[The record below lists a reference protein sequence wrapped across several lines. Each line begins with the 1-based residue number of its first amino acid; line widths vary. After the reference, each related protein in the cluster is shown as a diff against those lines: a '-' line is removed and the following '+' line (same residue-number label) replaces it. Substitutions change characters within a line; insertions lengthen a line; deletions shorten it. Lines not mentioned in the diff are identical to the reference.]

1 MVNKKEV
8 IRQLEQVGLKEYG
21 NAIANW
27 VFPTAQL
34 FLSPVSDSDIPLGGS
49 KVGGNPD
56 LPEDLEWPT
65 WKEYDMSFISQINL
79 ADCPQQLSLPSSGLL
94 SFFYA
99 VKPMYAEMGF
109 YNDPSTCR
117 VFYFDSDGLEKL
129 ARRNTPK
136 SLTDLE
142 KVKPNQILF
151 EPQFSVPTSESAYL
165 ESLGL
170 GWNGNIE
177 NFAKYWKLF
186 LPNWSTKGYI
196 NRLMGHPDPIQ
207 GDMQV
212 SCELTYGPYKWIEN
226 NNPEIRDKVLNSAL
240 KWRLLLQID
249 SEEEKTGMMWGD
261 SGRIYYWIHED
272 DLANLCFERV
282 ICVMQCT

>member
-1 MVNKKEV
+1 MMIKEKV
-8 IRQLEQVGLKEYG
+8 IQQLEQVGLKEYS

-27 VFPTAQL
+27 IFPTAQL
-34 FLSPVSDSDIPLGGS
+34 FLKPMSDSDISLGKS

-56 LPEDLEWPT
+56 LPEDLAWPK
-65 WKEYDMSFISQINL
+65 WKDYDMTFISQINL
-79 ADCPQQLSLPSSGLL
+79 SDCPQYMSLPTSGLL

-99 VKPMYAEMGF
+99 VKPMYEDMEF
-109 YNDPSTCR
+109 HHDPTTCR
-117 VFYFDSDGLEKL
+117 VFYFDSDRLKKL
-129 ARRNTPK
+129 VRRDTPDG
-136 SLTDLE
+136 LTDLE
-142 KVKPNQILF
+142 KMKPNQVVF
-151 EPQFSVPTSESAYL
+151 ESKFSVPDAESAYL

-170 GWNGNIE
+170 DWNGNIE
-177 NFAKYWKLF
+177 DFEKYWRLF

-196 NRLMGHPDPIQ
+196 NRLMGHPDQIQ

-212 SCELTYGPYKWIEN
+212 SCELTYGPHKWIES
-226 NNPEIRDKVLNSAL
+226 NNPKIRDQVTHSAL

-261 SGRIYYWIHED
+261 VGRIYFWIHED